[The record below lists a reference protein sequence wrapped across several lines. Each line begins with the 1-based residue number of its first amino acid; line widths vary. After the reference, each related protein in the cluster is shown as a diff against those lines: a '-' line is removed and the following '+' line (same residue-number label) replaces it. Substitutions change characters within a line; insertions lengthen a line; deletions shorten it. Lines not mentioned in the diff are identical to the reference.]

1 MIGTHPR
8 TMGGIA
14 TVVRGYMEDGLLD
27 RLDITYVPTHCD
39 GPAAKKA
46 AMALRALAR
55 ATAVMIRTR
64 PLVHVHLSSRASFW
78 RKSLFCLIARLTGRP
93 YVLHMHGSEFMKFFD
108 EECGTLAKAAVRN
121 VFAHASL
128 LIALSE
134 TWRENLLRICP
145 GAPVEVLP
153 NAVPIPDA
161 SGRRVV
167 EPREVLSLGR
177 LGERKGT
184 YDLVRAF
191 AAIARDFPDVQLVCA
206 GDGAIA
212 EIRQLAAELGI
223 ADRVSC
229 PGWLDPQ
236 AGAAKLSGATLFTLP
251 SYNEG
256 LPMALLEAMAWGL
269 PVITTPVGGIPEVV
283 RHQDNGWL
291 VTPGD
296 IEGLSRALSGL
307 LTSGDLRR
315 RMGSEARNTIVQRFS
330 LRAATERLEAIYAK
344 FGVRRKLAA

>member
-14 TVVRGYMEDGLLD
+14 TVVRGYMEDGLLG

-78 RKSLFCLIARLTGRP
+78 RKSLFCLVARFTGRP

-108 EECGTLAKAAVRN
+108 EECGALAKAAVRN

-161 SGRRVV
+161 GGRRVV

-191 AAIARDFPDVQLVCA
+191 AAVAPDFPTCSSCVQETARSRRFNSSPPSWASPTVSAAPA
-206 GDGAIA
+206 GWTLRPALRNCRA
-212 EIRQLAAELGI
+212 PP
-223 ADRVSC
+223 SSPC
-229 PGWLDPQ
+229 PP
-236 AGAAKLSGATLFTLP
+236 
-251 SYNEG
+251 
-256 LPMALLEAMAWGL
+256 
-269 PVITTPVGGIPEVV
+269 TTKDCPWPC
-283 RHQDNGWL
+283 WKPW
-291 VTPGD
+291 PGD
-296 IEGLSRALSGL
+296 Y
-307 LTSGDLRR
+307 
-315 RMGSEARNTIVQRFS
+315 Q
-330 LRAATERLEAIYAK
+330 
-344 FGVRRKLAA
+344 